1 MPGCAIYFI
10 KVACIQN
17 CQMISKP
24 HATKLDIYIINEVK
38 ALRQEHEM
46 TQNDLSQA
54 LNMADSFVSNV
65 ESLKRREKYNV
76 NHLNQLAKI
85 FKCSP
90 RDFLPE
96 KPI

>member
-1 MPGCAIYFI
+1 MTA
-10 KVACIQN
+10 
-17 CQMISKP
+17 KP
-24 HATKLDIYIINEVK
+24 HSTKLDMYIINKVK
-38 ALRQEHEM
+38 TIRQEHEM
-46 TQNDLSQA
+46 TQNDLSQS

-65 ESLKRREKYNV
+65 ESLKRRDKYNL

-96 KPI
+96 KPV